1 MTQPILVIDDEP
13 QIRRFLAIALEA
25 QGYPVVLCEAGQM
38 GLQQA
43 ALVNPQ
49 LVLLD
54 LGLPDMPGLEV
65 LPRLREWSQVPVIIL
80 SVQDQERD
88 KVKALDLG
96 ADDYLTKP
104 FGVQELLARI
114 RVALRHRQATPVVQS
129 VFAQGP
135 LKVDLATRSVWFQD
149 QLVKLTKTEYNLLA
163 LLVRH
168 AGKVL
173 THRQILSEVW
183 GAEYV
188 SETHYLQVYLS
199 RLRNK
204 LELDPSQ
211 PRYLLTEAGV
221 GYRLVL
227 DTGPSEI

>member
-1 MTQPILVIDDEP
+1 MTQPILIIDDELH
-13 QIRRFLAIALEA
+13 IRRFLAIALEA
-25 QGYPVVLCEAGQM
+25 QGYTVVPCEDGQS

-43 ALVNPQ
+43 ALLNPQ
-49 LVLLD
+49 LILLD
-54 LGLPDMPGLEV
+54 LGLPDMSGLEV
-65 LPRLREWSQVPVIIL
+65 LARLREWSTVPVMIL

-114 RVALRHRQATPVVQS
+114 RVALRHRQANPVVQS

-135 LKVDLATRSVWFQD
+135 LKVDLAARTVWFQE
-149 QLVKLTKTEYNLLA
+149 QPVKLTKTEYNLLA

-211 PRYLLTEAGV
+211 PRYFLTEAGV
-221 GYRLVL
+221 GYRFALM
-227 DTGPSEI
+227 DHSEI